1 MVDAFLGWCARDE
14 RTAATA
20 AAEPG
25 HAQPPTSCDG
35 CWSERRRFHRCS
47 LPEPSRVES
56 NPDVAGQRGPR
67 GCLAEDGR
75 RLGQPGACSLA
86 LTGGLW
92 RASWLKAEP
101 ARLLTAWGSLIW
113 LSLRAGSTLQL
124 GAAGRRLSTT
134 QLP

>member
-1 MVDAFLGWCARDE
+1 MVDAFLGWRARDE
-14 RTAATA
+14 RTAAAA

-25 HAQPPTSCDG
+25 HAHPSASCDG
-35 CWSERRRFHRCS
+35 RWSERRRFHRCS

-101 ARLLTAWGSLIW
+101 ARLLTAWGSLSW
-113 LSLRAGSTLQL
+113 LSLRAGSAL
-124 GAAGRRLSTT
+124 
-134 QLP
+134 